1 MARCHTGFAW
11 TMRSHSRNSSN
22 VIGGWTPGMSFHD
35 TICRAV
41 IETMTSHV
49 VRARRSRSNTNA
61 RRSSG
66 SPFRNASTA
75 LFGGSWR
82 NTRTKSTSS
91 PSRPEARTTETAARI
106 SSAVRGSSGWTI
118 AMVDPF
124 SVPRCS
130 MSGPL
135 RVDRAP
141 DALRRD
147 GHVEVFDAEL
157 GERVDDRVD
166 DRAERRRRAAFAAAA
181 QAERVRRRGYFAELG
196 HERWQRVRARQRV
209 VHQRR
214 SGELTGRLVVCAE
227 LPQRLADAGGDA
239 AVRLAVQDQWIHRA
253 SDVVHRRMSDDLDKA
268 GVGIHFHFA
277 HRAAVRIGR
286 HRHDLSARAGER
298 FARTLGGRGG
308 FEQIDGT
315 VGALH
320 GESAPCELDVGLRG
334 LEERRS
340 DAPALLDDLI

>member
-82 NTRTKSTSS
+82 NTRTKSTSF
-91 PSRPEARTTETAARI
+91 PSRPEARATETAVRI

-124 SVPRCS
+124 SVHRCS
-130 MSGPL
+130 MWCPGAL
-135 RVDRAP
+135 CVDRAP

-147 GHVEVFDAEL
+147 GHVEVFDAEF
-157 GERVDDRVD
+157 GERVDHRVD
-166 DRAERRRRAAFAAAA
+166 DGAERRRRAAFAAAA
-181 QAERVRRRGYFAELG
+181 QAERVRRRGHFAELG
-196 HERWQRVRARQRV
+196 HE
-209 VHQRR
+209 
-214 SGELTGRLVVCAE
+214 
-227 LPQRLADAGGDA
+227 
-239 AVRLAVQDQWIHRA
+239 
-253 SDVVHRRMSDDLDKA
+253 
-268 GVGIHFHFA
+268 
-277 HRAAVRIGR
+277 
-286 HRHDLSARAGER
+286 
-298 FARTLGGRGG
+298 
-308 FEQIDGT
+308 
-315 VGALH
+315 
-320 GESAPCELDVGLRG
+320 
-334 LEERRS
+334 
-340 DAPALLDDLI
+340 

>member
-82 NTRTKSTSS
+82 KTRTKSTSA

-118 AMVDPF
+118 AMVNPF
-124 SVPRCS
+124 PVPGALC
-130 MSGPL
+130 
-135 RVDRAP
+135 VDRAP

-147 GHVEVFDAEL
+147 GHVEVLDAEF

-166 DRAERRRRAAFAAAA
+166 DGAERRGRAAFASAA
-181 QAERVRRRGYFAELG
+181 QAERVRGRGHFAKLG

-214 SGELTGRLVVCAE
+214 GGELTGRLVVGAE

-239 AVRLAVQDQWIHRA
+239 AVRLAVQDQRIHRA
-253 SDVVHRRMSDDLDKA
+253 SDVVHGGVAHDFDDA
-268 GVGIHFHFA
+268 GVGI
-277 HRAAVRIGR
+277 
-286 HRHDLSARAGER
+286 
-298 FARTLGGRGG
+298 
-308 FEQIDGT
+308 
-315 VGALH
+315 
-320 GESAPCELDVGLRG
+320 
-334 LEERRS
+334 
-340 DAPALLDDLI
+340 